1 MIPGMFLAPSASRAP
16 VALLG
21 LLLVGCTLSVTPEPA
36 PSRQASEAS
45 RQSTGPAS
53 DACAADPFGCVEVP
67 AGDPILIGTA
77 LTLTGPNAALGLDSQ
92 YGAQVALNLRGEVAG
107 HEVELVNHDDR
118 CSSEGGTAAATLL
131 VELQGLAA
139 VIGTSCSSAAEPA
152 SDILGAR
159 GVMLLS
165 PSNTAPRLTAD
176 RGRRPFYARV
186 APNDAAHGRAVAE
199 FACTELGV
207 KTAATVQDGGGYA
220 EAVEEA
226 FASAFEAD
234 CNGQLTERATLGEGS
249 GIASVLDTIATSND
263 GASPELLYHPLA
275 TDQGAALT
283 RRARRTS
290 GLGDTILASPQ
301 VGLDGTAT
309 PGLFD
314 GTYVSAPILTPVGDF
329 YEAVFLEEYRNVSAT
344 DEPIAAFHGQAFD
357 AANLLL
363 DAVEAVA
370 IDEGGSLYIPRT
382 ALRDHVLATDGYGGM
397 SGTFTCRSSGDC
409 GAAPIAISLV
419 DGGALERV
427 WP

>member
-1 MIPGMFLAPSASRAP
+1 MIPGMFPAASASRTP

-21 LLLVGCTLSVTPEPA
+21 LLLVGCTLSVTPQPA
-36 PSRQASEAS
+36 PSGLASDIS
-45 RQSTGPAS
+45 RRSTGPAS

-67 AGDPILIGTA
+67 VGDPILIGTA

-131 VELQGLAA
+131 VELEALAA

-165 PSNTAPRLTAD
+165 PSNTSPGLTAD
-176 RGRRPFYARV
+176 PGGGPFYARV
-186 APNDAAHGRAVAE
+186 APNDAAHGRAMAE
-199 FACTELGV
+199 FACTELGA
-207 KTAATVQDGGGYA
+207 KTAATVQDGGAYA

-226 FASAFEAD
+226 FASAFEAE
-234 CNGQLTERATLGEGS
+234 CNGTVTERATLEGS
-249 GIASVLDTIATSND
+249 GAAAVLDHIATSHD

-283 RRARRTS
+283 RRARRTT
-290 GLGDTILASPQ
+290 GLGDTILAAPQ
-301 VGLDGTAT
+301 VGQDGAIA
-309 PGLFD
+309 PELFN
-314 GTYVSAPILTPVGDF
+314 GTYVSAPVLTPVGDF
-329 YEAVFLEEYRNVSAT
+329 YEAVFLEEYRNVSAME
-344 DEPIAAFHGQAFD
+344 EPIAAFHGQAFD

-370 IDEGGSLYIPRT
+370 IDEAGRLYIPRT
-382 ALRDHVLATDGYGGM
+382 ALRDHVIATDAYDGM

-409 GAAPIAISLV
+409 GMASIAISLV
-419 DGGALERV
+419 DGGALELV